1 MIQTEARHKA
11 NIKVIN
17 SRHAARLESMKESL
31 KKTNLE
37 LSEVTDMSMHVAEE
51 CFQLKNSSDAEV
63 HQSTKQ
69 AERSDALSKARLE
82 KLKKSK
88 EKEVKL
94 RETLDSTTEAFEV
107 QLAKAHAE
115 IGVLTELLADSNC
128 EIDELQ
134 EALVQA
140 REELAVSDAF
150 HFSYQLHALTP
161 KLLPQKLKPHIVQKK
176 KGQWDEVVTQL
187 VVELLSHRTP
197 PLSICPNIL
206 SVVELLMPNSDIIK
220 ELPGNRFVRYCRT
233 ILAQVSQT
241 LAAYNIAVADT
252 IEQSHTDGTSVR
264 QTAMQN
270 FVVRA
275 TKDGVEKKIT
285 LSSCIL
291 SETESAE
298 SIASAI
304 LQEFNHARS
313 LIKQWKD
320 ATTKLYPGRDDLQDL
335 IPSVSRLCIS
345 RLVGLKSFAT
355 TDTCATARKL
365 RRILNESIKQIA
377 LEKGLSE
384 EEVMVF
390 EADCWQHLRKVWFG
404 GVSSALSEHMREVLA
419 DDLIELPTI
428 YRINL
433 DIDDL
438 FRCIDKEFSKTA
450 NYAKGHGSEFFWWMQ
465 EFHPDAYLFPVI
477 RALGGTRQDLCV
489 EAAPAVLMNLPYYLQ
504 YLHWRIEA
512 TGGSFDNIL

>member
-1 MIQTEARHKA
+1 M
-11 NIKVIN
+11 
-17 SRHAARLESMKESL
+17 
-31 KKTNLE
+31 
-37 LSEVTDMSMHVAEE
+37 
-51 CFQLKNSSDAEV
+51 
-63 HQSTKQ
+63 
-69 AERSDALSKARLE
+69 
-82 KLKKSK
+82 
-88 EKEVKL
+88 
-94 RETLDSTTEAFEV
+94 
-107 QLAKAHAE
+107 
-115 IGVLTELLADSNC
+115 
-128 EIDELQ
+128 
-134 EALVQA
+134 
-140 REELAVSDAF
+140 
-150 HFSYQLHALTP
+150 
-161 KLLPQKLKPHIVQKK
+161 
-176 KGQWDEVVTQL
+176 

-345 RLVGLKSFAT
+345 RLGLKSFTT

-390 EADCWQHLRKVWFG
+390 EADCWQHLRNVWFG
-404 GVSSALSEHMREVLA
+404 GVSSALSEHLREVLA
-419 DDLIELPTI
+419 DDLIELPAI

-433 DIDDL
+433 DIEDL

-489 EAAPAVLMNLPYYLQ
+489 EAAPAVLMNLPYYLH

-512 TGGSFDNIL
+512 TGGSFDNILQTKLYIMLM